1 MLNFG
6 LSWWK
11 LVEHSGKQFIES
23 VEHIFINKVM
33 IGEIND
39 GRYDKCVESFQ
50 PFFNP
55 LTSPVHRLFQKI
67 LNMSIMS

>member
-1 MLNFG
+1 
-6 LSWWK
+6 
-11 LVEHSGKQFIES
+11 
-23 VEHIFINKVM
+23 M